1 MISSSADRFATK
13 IQKLDEKLFRF
24 RLKVVPGASRSKVA
38 GWLGD
43 ALKITVA
50 VAPEK
55 GKANAAIEKLLAGFL
70 DLPLSQV
77 SIVAGHTHPHK
88 TIEVCGLDEAAL
100 VERLQIPQDKAFKIF
115 CISSLCRYFQGR
127 GIKAGTFCWN
137 KRYFSPW

>member
-100 VERLQIPQDKAFKIF
+100 VEMLQIPQD
-115 CISSLCRYFQGR
+115 
-127 GIKAGTFCWN
+127 
-137 KRYFSPW
+137 